1 MHCVDP
7 PLELPSSESSIIRS
21 INKKHSENLKC
32 EPDVFIKIESAMG
45 GGGRI
50 VNANPNVESETESEE
65 SESGSES
72 EESSLPDGEIQ
83 DSSTMTE
90 EVPNGL
96 HPDIT
101 YAYSILTLTLKH
113 NFSFFHL
120 NRIH

>member
-1 MHCVDP
+1 
-7 PLELPSSESSIIRS
+7 
-21 INKKHSENLKC
+21 
-32 EPDVFIKIESAMG
+32 MG

-50 VNANPNVESETESEE
+50 VNANPNVESETESED

-101 YAYSILTLTLKH
+101 YAYSILTLTL
-113 NFSFFHL
+113 
-120 NRIH
+120 